1 MSKSPNVL
9 VTVGSSSSP
18 KLPKQDYDNIHTKY
32 NIGPPAS
39 DGSFFNK
46 SVLERRS
53 SSTDFDSADT
63 LLYGFFS
70 GKASFTENTSLQK
83 IVSFFQKSDLI
94 DVVVCDFIVKKNG
107 FDSYLYTHYS
117 DESDIPFFVHARAI
131 HLVNFSNGPS
141 IYQKQIQD
149 IRSKGCPVFHLAE
162 PVLTLDGR
170 L

>member
-18 KLPKQDYDNIHTKY
+18 KLPKQDYDNVHTKY
-32 NIGPPAS
+32 NIGPPTS
-39 DGSFFNK
+39 DGAFFNK

-53 SSTDFDSADT
+53 ASTDFDNTDT

-70 GKASFTENTSLQK
+70 GKTSFTEKTSLQK

-94 DVVVCDFIVKKNG
+94 HVAVCDFIVKQNG
-107 FDSYLYTHYS
+107 YDSYRYTHYS
-117 DESDIPFFVHARAI
+117 EEANIPFFIHARAI

-141 IYQKQIQD
+141 VFQKQIQD
-149 IRSKGCPVFHLAE
+149 IRNKGCPLFHIAE
-162 PVLTLDGR
+162 PILTLDSR